1 MFKGLFKA
9 LRGDGDG
16 GTPELPRL
24 LGLRIGA
31 TVDIDTIPIRML
43 ADELQFELP
52 DGTKIIAAQGTVE
65 LGEGSVAFRYYA
77 ADDTMI
83 QVMTVGGADD
93 AHVEEVTLYVPYD
106 SVYPSNAAEWKRW
119 TGTGGTLG
127 APEFALDDG
136 TRYVRIWFEDTE
148 GWAPPVE
155 FTETVHSAA
164 DGSDTEN
171 IRQKVMLYGRGID
184 NDRRA
189 EYLLLSVEDSDG
201 EATVEMMV
209 GIDVDPATMK
219 VF

>member
-1 MFKGLFKA
+1 MFKNLFKA
-9 LRGDGDG
+9 IRGDGEA
-16 GTPELPRL
+16 PELPRL

-43 ADELQFELP
+43 ADELNFELP
-52 DGTKIIAAQGTVE
+52 DATKIIVAQGAVE
-65 LGEGSVAFRYYA
+65 LGEGSVAYRYYA

-93 AHVEEVTLYVPYD
+93 AHVEEVTLYVPHD
-106 SVYPSNAAEWKRW
+106 SFYPSTAAEWKQW
-119 TGTGGTLG
+119 TGTGGSLG
-127 APEFALDDG
+127 APEFRLADG

-148 GWAPPVE
+148 GWAAPVE
-155 FTETVHSAA
+155 FTETVHGEA
-164 DGSDTEN
+164 DGGDTED

-201 EATVEMMV
+201 EATVELMI
-209 GIDVDPATMK
+209 GTDLDPATMK

>member
-1 MFKGLFKA
+1 MFKSLFKSFM
-9 LRGDGDG
+9 GDGDG
-16 GTPELPRL
+16 PELPRL

-31 TVDIDTIPIRML
+31 TAEFDTIPLRML
-43 ADELQFELP
+43 ADELKFELP
-52 DGTKIIAAQGTVE
+52 DATKIIEAQGIVD
-65 LGEGSVAFRYYA
+65 LGEGSVAVRYYA
-77 ADDTMI
+77 ANDTMI
-83 QVMTVGGADD
+83 QVMTVGGTDD
-93 AHVEEVTLYVPYD
+93 VHVEEVTLYVPYD
-106 SVYPSNAAEWKRW
+106 SFYPSTAAEWKQW

-127 APEFALDDG
+127 APEFRLADG
-136 TRYVRIWFEDTE
+136 TRYVRIWFDNTE

-155 FTETVHSAA
+155 FTETVHDEA
-164 DGSDTEN
+164 DGSDSRD

-201 EATVEMMV
+201 EATVELMV